1 MKLTRAQ
8 QNRLLA
14 LVENGVWAGP
24 QTGREL
30 TLFDGLVELGMA
42 SMEYIETKLGGEYC
56 WLGNRYHPTDE
67 GKQEAERL
75 KLERAMKGMMR

>member
-8 QNRLLA
+8 QNRLMILA
-14 LVENGVWAGP
+14 KTGKWSGSWAE
-24 QTGREL
+24 REL
-30 TLFDGLVELGMA
+30 ALFDGLVEFGMA